1 MIGRDA
7 RPRAGL
13 RVARMRPVAGSRSPF
28 TAAGFTLLEIL
39 LALVLLAFVMVGV
52 WGAVSGATR
61 ITHSANSLMA
71 QGEDVHTTQR
81 FLRTWLAAAQPQS
94 YRPSGAARERMF
106 RGSTTAMH
114 YVAPLPMQSG
124 HAGLYLQ
131 TLQLV
136 QGQDG
141 QYALELEYLPYAS
154 MQSVEGKPTSHVLL
168 TNLRGGKFQY
178 LAAAAFGKQAAWR
191 DDWIASRG
199 LPLAVR
205 VHIDPAWQTRVPFP
219 DMVIPIHA
227 GRGFGMQSPGPAP

>member
-1 MIGRDA
+1 M
-7 RPRAGL
+7 
-13 RVARMRPVAGSRSPF
+13 SRLCS
-28 TAAGFTLLEIL
+28 GFTLLEIL
-39 LALVLLAFVMVGV
+39 LALVLLAFVMAGV
-52 WGAVSGATR
+52 WGAVSSATR

-94 YRPSGAARERMF
+94 YRPSGATRERMF
-106 RGSTTAMH
+106 RGSATAVH
-114 YVAPLPMQSG
+114 YIAPLPMQSG

-131 TLQLV
+131 TLELV
-136 QGQDG
+136 QGQAG

-154 MQSVEGKPTSHVLL
+154 DQPADDKPVSHVLL

-178 LAAAAFGKQAAWR
+178 LAAAALDEKAAWR
-191 DDWIASRG
+191 DDWTASRG

-219 DMVIPIHA
+219 DMVIPIHT
-227 GRGFGMQSPGPAP
+227 GRGFGLQSPGATP